1 MEAVGLHASIKSAAV
16 DTGCLKM
23 AKPKRKA
30 KRRAA
35 GGLTKWFA
43 EDWRDISTKDKS
55 GKHPKCGRKSTKGSK
70 RGYPKCVTAAKSR
83 AMSANQKKQAVA
95 RKRAS
100 KPASGGK
107 RPTYTRT

>member
-1 MEAVGLHASIKSAAV
+1 MVAVIEYQA
-16 DTGCLKM
+16 M
-23 AKPKRKA
+23 AKPKRKP

-55 GKHPKCGRKSTKGSK
+55 GKHPKCGRKSAKGSK
-70 RGYPKCVTAAKSR
+70 RGYPKCVPASKARS
-83 AMSANQKKQAVA
+83 MSANQKKQAVA